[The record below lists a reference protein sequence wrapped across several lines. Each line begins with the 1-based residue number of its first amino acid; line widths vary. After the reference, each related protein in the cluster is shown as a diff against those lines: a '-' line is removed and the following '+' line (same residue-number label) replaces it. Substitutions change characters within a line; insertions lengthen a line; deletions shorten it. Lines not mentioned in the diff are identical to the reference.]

1 LLGPLTATDEQIR
14 EGLNVLE
21 HALGEVQEAPGII
34 RNGGEFKPNE
44 ELTRKQ

>member
-1 LLGPLTATDEQIR
+1 MVESDHNNITPEKAGDYNARSE
-14 EGLNVLE
+14 E
-21 HALGEVQEAPGII
+21 ALGII